1 MSTHFADISA
11 ALDGKLK
18 TFAEANSIPVA
29 WENAGYD
36 PVIGTLYLRP
46 KILPGN
52 SEPIGLSYTSALD
65 HLGIYQI
72 DIIAPIDSGK
82 GVATTK
88 ADLLFTEFAR
98 GNLPYNGKS
107 ITIKSVS
114 RSAGNRDS
122 AWYVLSVI
130 INYQSITGN

>member
-1 MSTHFADISA
+1 M
-11 ALDGKLK
+11 KK
-18 TFAEANSIPVA
+18 EAR
-29 WENAGYD
+29 
-36 PVIGTLYLRP
+36 L

>member
-1 MSTHFADISA
+1 MSTHFVDISA

-18 TFAEANSIPVA
+18 TFTDANSIPVA
-29 WENAGYD
+29 WDNAEYT
-36 PVIGTLYLRP
+36 PVVGTLYLRP
-46 KILPGN
+46 TIQPGD

-65 HLGIYQI
+65 HLGRYQI